1 MRTLFLADA
10 HLRQETDDNYRLLVR
25 FLAGLRGE
33 TETLY
38 ILGDLF
44 DFWIGYPRSAFPRYL
59 PLLESLEELKR
70 SGTRIVYLEGNHD
83 FHLGP
88 VFTREIGVEV
98 HEGPTEIRLGGKR
111 IHLCHGDQIN
121 RRDRAYRLLRS
132 VLRSSAVRRLISV
145 VPPSIAFRIADMM
158 AKKSKAGYSTRTARW
173 DYETL
178 LRNYAAERFAEG
190 FDAVVAGHFHIPLI
204 EESPSG
210 KTVVSLGDWIGRFT
224 YGEWSEGR
232 FYLKTYLP

>member
-10 HLRQETDDNYRLLVR
+10 HLRQETDDNYRLLMQ

-44 DFWIGYPRSAFPRYL
+44 DFWIGYPRSAFPHYL

-88 VFTREIGVEV
+88 VFTHEIGVEV

-111 IHLCHGDQIN
+111 VHLCHGDQIN
-121 RRDRAYRLLRS
+121 RRDHAYRLLRS
-132 VLRSSAVRRLISV
+132 VFRSALVKRLIRI
-145 VPPSIAFRIADMM
+145 VPPSIPFRIADLTG
-158 AKKSKAGYSTRTARW
+158 KKSKAGYGVRKHRW
-173 DYETL
+173 DYGAL
-178 LRNYAAERFAEG
+178 LRDYAAERFAEG

-204 EESPSG
+204 EESPAG
-210 KTVVSLGDWIGRFT
+210 TIVSLGDWIGRFT